1 MSIVGFGGGN
11 QVLDLG
17 FQELILI
24 FIVALLVFGPKK
36 LPELSR
42 SLGKGIRELKMA
54 MRGIKESVEETE
66 TQIEEN
72 IAEEIPRDIPDKEKK
87 TENTQPRTKPNTS
100 EITEEEKNKDT

>member
-1 MSIVGFGGGN
+1 MF
-11 QVLDLG
+11 DLG

-42 SLGKGIRELKMA
+42 SLGKGIRELKIA
-54 MRGIKESVEETE
+54 MRGVKESIEETE
-66 TQIEEN
+66 TQTEEN

-87 TENTQPRTKPNTS
+87 TENTQPRTKQNTS
-100 EITEEEKNKDT
+100 GITEEGKNKDT

>member
-1 MSIVGFGGGN
+1 M
-11 QVLDLG
+11 LDLG

-42 SLGKGIRELKMA
+42 TLGKALREFKTA

-72 IAEEIPRDIPDKEKK
+72 IAAEIPRDIPDKEKK

>member
-1 MSIVGFGGGN
+1 M
-11 QVLDLG
+11 LDLG

-42 SLGKGIRELKMA
+42 ALGKGIRELKMA

-72 IAEEIPRDIPDKEKK
+72 IAEEIPKDIPDKEKK
-87 TENTQPRTKPNTS
+87 TENTQHRTKPNTS
-100 EITEEEKNKDT
+100 GITEEEKNKDT

>member
-1 MSIVGFGGGN
+1 M
-11 QVLDLG
+11 LDLG

-72 IAEEIPRDIPDKEKK
+72 IAAEIPRDIPDKEKK
-87 TENTQPRTKPNTS
+87 TENSQPRTKPNTS

>member
-1 MSIVGFGGGN
+1 M
-11 QVLDLG
+11 LDLG

-42 SLGKGIRELKMA
+42 TLGRGLRELKTA

-72 IAEEIPRDIPDKEKK
+72 IAEEITRDIPDKEEK
-87 TENTQPRTKPNTS
+87 TENTQPRTKQNTS
-100 EITEEEKNKDT
+100 GITEEEKNKDA